1 MSLIQEALK
10 RQQEEEN
17 HPAGDATET
26 IQSAVPATAP
36 PPEPTPAA
44 SLAPPPVV
52 PPHEP
57 RAPAAA
63 PPPPP
68 APPAVLASIEPTEPL
83 TVNDEGKEKKKK
95 RGHPARTLFLVLV
108 IVFLVLAGGAWM
120 IMFAVQRWM
129 SSEID
134 ETDFAA
140 VTEVIAATVAP
151 TAPEPVAAP
160 GPEVE
165 PPTPEIPAKE
175 EKPSMLDALK
185 QVATPSSRDGRDASP
200 RRSKVKWPDLSLTG
214 VVGKGVSGSA
224 MLNGQLLSVG
234 ESTDGVTLIG
244 IGSHGVELSCK
255 GDRKTLKVGGS
266 IE

>member
-1 MSLIQEALK
+1 M
-10 RQQEEEN
+10 
-17 HPAGDATET
+17 
-26 IQSAVPATAP
+26 
-36 PPEPTPAA
+36 
-44 SLAPPPVV
+44 
-52 PPHEP
+52 
-57 RAPAAA
+57 
-63 PPPPP
+63 
-68 APPAVLASIEPTEPL
+68 
-83 TVNDEGKEKKKK
+83 
-95 RGHPARTLFLVLV
+95 LV

-151 TAPEPVAAP
+151 MAPEPVAAP
-160 GPEVE
+160 EPEVE

>member
-26 IQSAVPATAP
+26 IQSAVPTTAP

-44 SLAPPPVV
+44 SLAPPPLAPPPVV
-52 PPHEP
+52 PPHKP

-63 PPPPP
+63 PP
-68 APPAVLASIEPTEPL
+68 AVLAPIEPTEPL

-95 RGHPARTLFLVLV
+95 GHPARTLFLVLV
-108 IVFLVLAGGAWM
+108 IVFLVLAGGGWM
-120 IMFAVQRWM
+120 IMFAVQRWL

-134 ETDFAA
+134 DADLVA
-140 VTEVIAATVAP
+140 VTEVIAVNIEPTGQIPTAQPEPDVAP
-151 TAPEPVAAP
+151 PVPVAP
-160 GPEVE
+160 VE
-165 PPTPEIPAKE
+165 E
-175 EKPSMLDALK
+175 EKPSMLATLK